1 VSFHEALE
9 GNRLHN
15 RPSPLP
21 LPSPLHALP
30 ADVRRPT
37 GAPALVYLRTRLLV
51 GAAHFQSTLACPPGV
66 SGLDGGLGDEVG
78 LSAPRGARGLLTGL
92 GLKRGSIVR
101 GRIALFIFGFVLGL
115 LWSCFAN
122 QPLTFDFGGVLIR
135 NSFCYSWRAG
145 FARFVL
151 GFPTSASR
159 RAHCDP
165 MICTAWQKSAAIE
178 PTQ

>member
-1 VSFHEALE
+1 VF
-9 GNRLHN
+9 
-15 RPSPLP
+15 
-21 LPSPLHALP
+21 
-30 ADVRRPT
+30 
-37 GAPALVYLRTRLLV
+37 
-51 GAAHFQSTLACPPGV
+51 
-66 SGLDGGLGDEVG
+66 GGGTG
-78 LSAPRGARGLLTGL
+78 LSAPRGGGGLLTGL

-101 GRIALFIFGFVLGL
+101 VRIALFILGL
-115 LWSCFAN
+115 CCGCCALFAN
-122 QPLTFDFGGVLIR
+122 QLLTFEFGGVLIR

-159 RAHCDP
+159 RTHCDP